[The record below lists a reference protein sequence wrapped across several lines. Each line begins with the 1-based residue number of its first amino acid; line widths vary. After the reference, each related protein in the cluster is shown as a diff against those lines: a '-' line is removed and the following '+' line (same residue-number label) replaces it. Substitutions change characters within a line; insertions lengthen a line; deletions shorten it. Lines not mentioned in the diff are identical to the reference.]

1 MLHFFIFIVILVN
14 MELEKFKSNVI
25 PLREKLQSFAGSILS
40 NDFEAEDAVQE
51 TFLRLWNVRSQL
63 ENHPNVGGF
72 AMQTLKNICIDKLRG
87 TRYKIS
93 NEAIDISDN
102 TPTPYQYTEQNNEIT
117 VIRRIIDMLPP
128 TQRMIIMMRD
138 VEGYEL
144 DEIAEI
150 TGSDNSSIRV
160 NLSRARKTVRN
171 KFMNLNSR

>member
-1 MLHFFIFIVILVN
+1 

>member
-1 MLHFFIFIVILVN
+1 MLHFLIFIVILVN
-14 MELEKFKSNVI
+14 MELERFKSNVI
-25 PLREKLQSFAGSILS
+25 PLREKLQSFARSILS

-63 ENHPNVGGF
+63 ENHPNIAGF
-72 AMQTLKNICIDKLRG
+72 AMQTLKNICIDKLRS

-102 TPTPYQYTEQNNEIT
+102 TPTPYQYTEQNNEIAI
-117 VIRRIIDMLPP
+117 IRRIIDTLPP

-138 VEGYEL
+138 VDGYEL

-150 TGSDNSSIRV
+150 TGSDNSAIRV
-160 NLSRARKTVRN
+160 NLSRARKTVRS